1 MSNDSG
7 QRRRPEAAIKLN
19 QVLGG
24 CQGENAATSL
34 DCNFDELALDLA
46 HGKLEEQLTAFERIL
61 THPDSCDDLKRF
73 ALKTALE
80 SMQGRF
86 GSTLLELKQL
96 KRYLLIIGMQAAG
109 DPQSLDLAFAI
120 LRGLHSDAGEA
131 HDLPRLR
138 LLRDALAGM
147 MSQMLG
153 ESLPLSPQQ
162 FVRAFKRMEQL
173 KKRDAA
179 LACVFLGSSYYPHDA
194 SLLELAAVCAERA
207 GRMREA
213 AERYK
218 LLIAMRPDKPQYMLR
233 KASAL
238 LHHGEEIE
246 SVLTDLNAYLARHPR
261 SQKAITLKLD
271 ALLQL
276 DQLEQVRSFADEAI
290 AKHPN
295 NATLYVRRAYALAG
309 MGIMKQAR
317 ADMAKAQELDPKAAT
332 SLPPMRHAMY
342 DFPPAGGEEDD
353 VYSAHS
359 RGGDGFL
366 EETVQIPQQ
375 SFSDI
380 GGLKPIIEQLRR
392 HIEYPLKF
400 PELAKQYGIEAGGG
414 IILYG
419 PPGCGKTMLA
429 RAVAGETGCKLINV
443 NMSRILDKWVGNTE
457 KAIAMVF
464 STARKNAPSIL
475 FFDEVDAIGRSRD
488 RARNTWEVSFVSQL
502 LAEMDGIQGRSEKVL
517 MLGATNQPWNVD
529 LAMRRSGR
537 LGKLL
542 YVAPPDE
549 DARRDIFGIYIARKP
564 LVADGIDLAELA
576 RRTPHH
582 SADAIRAIVDE
593 AAAIPWLQ
601 AVGGG
606 EARPVCQADLLAA
619 LEKVPPDL
627 QEWQRMLARF
637 EEFAEPVQLSRRI
650 GFSRLACGE

>member
-1 MSNDSG
+1 MSNDNG
-7 QRRRPEAAIKLN
+7 NRRRPEAAIKLN
-19 QVLGG
+19 HVLGG
-24 CQGENAATSL
+24 RQSAKADTAQS
-34 DCNFDELALDLA
+34 CNFDELALDLA
-46 HGKLEEQLTAFERIL
+46 HGKLDEQLNAFERIL
-61 THPDSCDDLKRF
+61 THPDSTDDLKRF
-73 ALKTALE
+73 ALRTALE

-86 GSTLLELKQL
+86 GSSKPEMKQME
-96 KRYLLIIGMQAAG
+96 RYLRLIGAQAIA
-109 DPQSLDLAFAI
+109 DSQSLSLVFAV
-120 LRGLHSDAGEA
+120 LRGLHADASES

-138 LLRDALAGM
+138 LLRDSLALM
-147 MSQMLG
+147 LSQLLG
-153 ESLPLSPQQ
+153 ESAPLSPQQ
-162 FVRAFKRMEQL
+162 FMRASRKMEQM

-179 LACVFLGSSYYPHDA
+179 MACVYLGSSFYPHDA
-194 SLLELAAVCAERA
+194 ALLEMAAVCAEKA
-207 GRMREA
+207 GRAHEA
-213 AERYK
+213 AERYR

-233 KASAL
+233 KAAVL
-238 LHHGEEIE
+238 LHQGEDLE
-246 SVLTDLNAYLARHPR
+246 SVVTDLDGYLARHPR

-271 ALLQL
+271 ALLQM

-290 AKHPN
+290 AKHPK
-295 NATLYVRRAYALAG
+295 NAALYVRRAYALAG

-317 ADMAKAQELDPKAAT
+317 ADMAKAHELDPKAAT
-332 SLPPMRHAMY
+332 SLPQLRHAMY
-342 DFPPAGGEEDD
+342 DFPPMGGEEDD
-353 VYSAHS
+353 VYNAHS

-366 EETVQIPQQ
+366 EENVQIPQQ
-375 SFSDI
+375 TFADI

-400 PELAKQYGIEAGGG
+400 PELSKQYGIEAGGG

-429 RAVAGETGCKLINV
+429 RSAAGETGCKLINV
-443 NMSRILDKWVGNTE
+443 NLSRILDKWVGNTE
-457 KAIAMVF
+457 KAISMIFA
-464 STARKNAPSIL
+464 TARKNAPSIL

-488 RARNTWEVSFVSQL
+488 RSRNSWEVSFVSQL

-517 MLGATNQPWNVD
+517 LLGATNQPWNVD
-529 LAMRRSGR
+529 LALRRSGR

-549 DARRDIFGIYIARKP
+549 DARSDIFRIYIARKP
-564 LVADGIDLAELA
+564 MVAEGIDLTELA

-593 AAAIPWLQ
+593 AAAIPWLK
-601 AVGGG
+601 AVEGG
-606 EARPVCQADLLAA
+606 EARPISQDDLLAA

-650 GFSRLACGE
+650 GFVRLASGE